1 MCRHRIGVC
10 LCVSHTNL
18 DDGTQVYWAG
28 ASSLFKIL
36 TDNILSSVWVLR
48 LDMFYK
54 FLEKQLMNE
63 LVESTVKQA
72 TFKTMEEDLRVNY
85 EFVAHTLGRTEK

>member
-1 MCRHRIGVC
+1 
-10 LCVSHTNL
+10 
-18 DDGTQVYWAG
+18 
-28 ASSLFKIL
+28 
-36 TDNILSSVWVLR
+36 
-48 LDMFYK
+48 MFYK

-72 TFKTMEEDLRVNY
+72 TFKTMEEDFRVNY